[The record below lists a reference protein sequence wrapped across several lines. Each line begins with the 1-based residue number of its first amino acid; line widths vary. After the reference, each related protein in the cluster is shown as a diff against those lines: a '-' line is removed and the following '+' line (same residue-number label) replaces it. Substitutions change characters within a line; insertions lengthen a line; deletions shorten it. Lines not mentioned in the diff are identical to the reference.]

1 MTAQWPPFRELKMSP
16 VSFKCSK
23 CFILFNPHD
32 NFVTCKYPHIT
43 DGEAELRRAK
53 KLAHLVKWQ
62 TCASKAMSDWPQT
75 PPSCP
80 PWPELSSLIWSL
92 PYSGYFQKTLCELP
106 ENESENSVH
115 SLSWGEANGFK
126 QILKRTPDPQ
136 SILEQRSPTSR
147 AETWCLLSDQW
158 QH

>member
-1 MTAQWPPFRELKMSP
+1 
-16 VSFKCSK
+16 
-23 CFILFNPHD
+23 
-32 NFVTCKYPHIT
+32 
-43 DGEAELRRAK
+43 
-53 KLAHLVKWQ
+53 
-62 TCASKAMSDWPQT
+62 MSDWPET

-115 SLSWGEANGFK
+115 SLFWGEANGFK

-136 SILEQRSPTSR
+136 SILEQRSPASR
-147 AETWCLLSDQW
+147 AETRCLLSDQW
-158 QH
+158 QHYLRNKVHDKCNAFETSPNHPAPSPVSGKNYLPRNGSLVPRRWRTTVLEHWGNRKAGKLSTTLS